1 MKRAFLNQYWQIV
14 YVSWAVI
21 ILLLWIQYIYL
32 SSLLLATLLLIVHI
46 PAVYLS
52 IVLTNRWLSRAVN
65 RKKQKLFIFQ
75 FIGTTIFTSFILA
88 LNFQL
93 MRWVEIHGY
102 LPNSI
107 LLENHTSL
115 AIDFLF
121 AIPNVLVIN
130 FGFCGLRFFYEH
142 MSLKKA
148 HLENQLQLLQSQ
160 INPHFMFNVL
170 NHIHTLMQTNVELAS
185 SLLLQYADML
195 RFQLYKGKGEKV
207 ELRDE
212 ILFLQNFIEIEKIRW
227 GKKIVVTTNWVIE
240 QGSLKIPPL
249 LLIIFIENAF
259 KFASRTISEQ
269 GFVAISLQQQG
280 STLSLT
286 VENSKPVNSINE
298 STHDKATGLGLA
310 NVKQRLNILYGENHL
325 LNIEETKTTYYSKLE
340 IWQI

>member
-1 MKRAFLNQYWQIV
+1 MKRAYLNQYWQIV

-21 ILLLWIQYIYL
+21 LLLLWIQYIYL

-52 IVLTNRWLSRAVN
+52 IVLTNRWLSRAVH
-65 RKKQKLFIFQ
+65 KKKLKLFIFQ
-75 FIGTTIFTSFILA
+75 FVGITLFTSFILA
-88 LNFQL
+88 LNFRF
-93 MRWVEIHGY
+93 MRWAEVQGY
-102 LPNSI
+102 LPSSL

-115 AIDFLF
+115 VIDFLF

-142 MSLKKA
+142 ISLKKA
-148 HLENQLQLLQSQ
+148 HLVSQLQLLQSQ

-170 NHIHTLMQTNVELAS
+170 NHIHTLMQTNVELSS

-212 ILFLQNFIEIEKIRW
+212 ILFLQNYIEIEKIRW
-227 GKKIVVTTNWVIE
+227 GKKLLVTAKWEIE

-249 LLIIFIENAF
+249 LFIVFVENAF

-269 GFVAISLQQQG
+269 GFVTISFRQQGPTISLI
-280 STLSLT
+280 
-286 VENSKPVNSINE
+286 VENSKPINSINGN
-298 STHDKATGLGLA
+298 THDKATGLGLT
-310 NVKQRLNILYGENHL
+310 NVKQRLNILYGENYL
-325 LNIEETKTTYYSKLE
+325 LNIKETKTTYYSKLE